1 MHIPKF
7 ACVGMLALTLGA
19 CQQAGRSGVVDQAV
33 LNPAPTFRTI
43 TRTHSPDPGKWA
55 YQRINNRDQ
64 WQCRP
69 LACADNGIV
78 TVSVTRSPTPH
89 PDPVALE
96 KFAKT
101 QLPEAFEK
109 ANANLVSVTGAT
121 RELKLVSTSTEKIR
135 GYYAIRTIGDL
146 STEKGQFKTVS
157 AMMFVDASL
166 VMITSTAM
174 NLSTARKNL
183 DDFAKA
189 MEIEDH
195 PPE

>member
-1 MHIPKF
+1 MHIRKF
-7 ACVGMLALTLGA
+7 AYVGLLGLILGA
-19 CQQAGRSGVVDQAV
+19 CQQGGRSGVVDQAV
-33 LNPAPTFRTI
+33 VNPAPTFRTI

-55 YQRINNRDQ
+55 YQRINNHDQ

-78 TVSVTRSPTPH
+78 SISVTKSPTPH
-89 PDPVALE
+89 PDPVAL
-96 KFAKT
+96 KNFAKT
-101 QLPEAFEK
+101 QVPELFEK
-109 ANANLVSVTGAT
+109 ANANLGNLTGAT
-121 RELKLVSTSTEKIR
+121 RQLKLVSTSTEKMR

-157 AMMFVDASL
+157 AMMFVDASFVL
-166 VMITSTAM
+166 ITSTAT
-174 NLSTARKNL
+174 NLSTAQKNL

>member
-7 ACVGMLALTLGA
+7 AYVGMLGLTLCA
-19 CQQAGRSGVVDQAV
+19 CQQVGRSGVVDQAV
-33 LNPAPTFRTI
+33 VNPAPNFRTI

-78 TVSVTRSPTPH
+78 TISVTKSPAPH

-101 QLPEAFEK
+101 QLPEVFEK
-109 ANANLVSVTGAT
+109 ANANLGNLTGAT
-121 RELKLVSTSTEKIR
+121 RQLKLVSTSTGKIR
-135 GYYAIRTIGDL
+135 GYYAIRTVGDL

-157 AMMFVDASL
+157 AMMFVDASFVL
-166 VMITSTAM
+166 ITSTAT

-183 DDFAKA
+183 DDFANA